1 MSTTT
6 TTNTR
11 ALPLVAKFNKFK
23 MFAVWFTDRLV
34 ESNLLQ
40 ASQKSEV
47 YSLMGVGN
55 SLESQLAFYTK
66 HETECKEIEKL
77 VKQMESP
84 PKKSKS
90 TKKTKQQ
97 DKIVTEVLE
106 CIAEPR
112 LDEITAATSTTT
124 APDYNLL
131 TVDDL
136 KSVLKQMNLSTKGKK
151 SELIDRILNA
161 NSSESE
167 PQQSVQVPP
176 EEEESNPTTVAA
188 KPSKKTNPQKKQ
200 KDKKNETAT
209 ESPVEAPVES
219 PKKVEKKQKKGEDEK
234 NEEKENNLENNSFET
249 MKVDDLKKL
258 LKERNLSTKGK
269 KEELV
274 SRLLSTDQPP
284 PVVDDA
290 ETVEVAL
297 ATTAT
302 TGTEEHQSKEN
313 DDNDSIVSAD
323 IEAEVIEYHGQEYLK
338 DDNNGI
344 YSMDTQEYIGKFVND
359 KIEFF

>member
-1 MSTTT
+1 MSTT

-131 TVDDL
+131 TVDEL

-176 EEEESNPTTVAA
+176 EEEESNPTTVVAA

-200 KDKKNETAT
+200 KDKKNETPT

-284 PVVDDA
+284 PVVADA

-302 TGTEEHQSKEN
+302 TGTEHQSKEN
-313 DDNDSIVSAD
+313 DDNESIVSAD